1 MSELT
6 LPDLKSDTRR
16 DLQGFLRAVNTA
28 FGCRCQEHLGENGL
42 LGFCV
47 TDDQWASLPGVTIP
61 DVDNPGNFIIA
72 NRPTVTFT
80 QPPEL
85 GAVAAVLKQYEIAFR
100 RNSAI
105 SEALRNLKNTII
117 ASLPDSDIDE
127 LSDPTMGLVSVTSL
141 EILQHLRARYGVFL
155 ASDFGSFRRSLEET
169 IGSRTFAEVAAAHR
183 LIHVQFGTANQ
194 HLAEID
200 KCRYLRAAIASNLSM
215 NTAVTSYLT
224 MHPQIIQQ
232 TFAGLAAHITE
243 QAPNFAITPNDFG
256 YAASS
261 IVTKDPHADYFGS
274 TAFAAFLD
282 KRINA
287 ALPKHNQTQPQKD
300 SPRLYCYKHGYN
312 YHSSDKCRKMM
323 SDPEFTPAMKA
334 ATKHTDVKS
343 GSVHGL

>member
-1 MSELT
+1 MTELT
-6 LPDLKSDTRR
+6 LPELKSDTRK
-16 DLQGFLRAVNTA
+16 DLQSFLRAVNTA

-47 TDDQWASLPGVTIP
+47 TDDQWALLPGVSIP
-61 DVDNPGNFIIA
+61 DGNNPGNFIIA
-72 NRPTVTFT
+72 NRPTVVFT
-80 QPPEL
+80 EPPEL
-85 GAVAAVLKQYEIAFR
+85 GAAAAVLKQYEIAFR

-141 EILQHLRARYGVFL
+141 EILQHLRTRYGIFV

-169 IGSRTFAEVAAAHR
+169 IGTRTFAEVAAAHR

-194 HLAEID
+194 NLSEID
-200 KCRYLRAAIASNLSM
+200 KCRYLRASIASNVAM
-215 NTAVTSYLT
+215 TTAVTSYLT
-224 MHPQIIQQ
+224 THPQIIQQ
-232 TFAGLAAHITE
+232 TFAGLTAHITE
-243 QAPNFAITPNDFG
+243 QAPNFTVIPNDFG

-261 IVTKDPHADYFGS
+261 IATKDPHADYFDS

-287 ALPKHNQTQPQKD
+287 ALPKHNKAQPPKD

-312 YHSSDKCRKMM
+312 FHSSDKCRKMS
-323 SDPEFTPAMKA
+323 SDPESTPAMRA
-334 ATKHTDVKS
+334 ATKHTDVKN
-343 GSVHGL
+343 GSVQGL